1 MFSLTS
7 GYSCYSAS
15 MFSLTSG
22 YSCYSC
28 RAFFRRKIQS
38 GKFHKLCRY
47 KQYITQKYK
56 TQKTCY
62 IYIYCVYI
70 YLLSSR
76 GGRCN
81 VSEWRRRNCVP
92 CRSDHALTSP
102 DPSDRPDLTDVIILK
117 HLFSLVKLTRM
128 NSMNR
133 MIIWND
139 LINRNSRQLESQI
152 NLNRLVNRSCL
163 INLHCLVNRNCL
175 INLSCLVNRNCLI
188 NLNCLVNRKSLINLN
203 CLVNRKV

>member
-1 MFSLTS
+1 
-7 GYSCYSAS
+7 

-128 NSMNR
+128 NSLNR
-133 MIIWND
+133 MIIRNV
-139 LINRNSRQLESQI
+139 LINRNSLI
-152 NLNRLVNRSCL
+152 HLN
-163 INLHCLVNRNCL
+163 
-175 INLSCLVNRNCLI
+175 CLVNRNCLI
-188 NLNCLVNRKSLINLN
+188 NLNCLVNRNC
-203 CLVNRKV
+203 CLVNRKVWSIWTVSSIRTVWSIWTVSSIGKSDQSDNLT

>member
-1 MFSLTS
+1 
-7 GYSCYSAS
+7 

-92 CRSDHALTSP
+92 CRSDHVLNSP

-128 NSMNR
+128 NSLNR
-133 MIIWND
+133 MIIRNV
-139 LINRNSRQLESQI
+139 LINRNSLI
-152 NLNRLVNRSCL
+152 HLN
-163 INLHCLVNRNCL
+163 
-175 INLSCLVNRNCLI
+175 CLVNRNCLI
-188 NLNCLVNRKSLINLN
+188 NLNCLVNRNC
-203 CLVNRKV
+203 CLVNRKVWSIWTVSSIRTVWSIWTVSSIGKSDQSDNLT